1 MQFPLFLRTGRGLKI
16 LFNKIFAYPRLR
28 PLLNPYLLH
37 RPQREVWDQQR
48 PEVGHLPWSSFRPNK
63 GALGGGLEVDMY
75 AARHCKVSL
84 RMAVRR
90 RVKIC
95 F

>member
-1 MQFPLFLRTGRGLKI
+1 MQFPLFLGTGRGLKI
-16 LFNKIFAYPRLR
+16 LFNKILAYPRLR
-28 PLLNPYLLH
+28 PLLNPYLLL

-48 PEVGHLPWSSFRPNK
+48 PEVGHLPWSSFRSFR
-63 GALGGGLEVDMY
+63 LEVDMY

-84 RMAVRR
+84 KMAVRK